1 MQFCLFSSEP
11 NRSRGKTTVNLM
23 FINAH
28 VQYLQKRY
36 KKLGRKSKH
45 IFVGRDQQ
53 RRSGEGLLIRRINLN
68 DVVWRVADFASHVD
82 DVVAQIHEMHNQSH
96 TQNNVET
103 SKRRSF
109 CDSCPCTVSVVIK
122 TAKPILCRFNATVQR
137 RNPNSVTDY
146 KIPLDVS
153 NGLCQFQRAI
163 TGQHDLTKNR
173 IMSCRS
179 MQTKQVAQHNP

>member
-1 MQFCLFSSEP
+1 MHTYNISKNDVRSWEG
-11 NRSRGKTTVNLM
+11 NRSISSQEEISR
-23 FINAH
+23 
-28 VQYLQKRY
+28 
-36 KKLGRKSKH
+36 
-45 IFVGRDQQ
+45 
-53 RRSGEGLLIRRINLN
+53 GEGLLIRLINLN

-96 TQNNVET
+96 TQKNVET

-109 CDSCPCTVSVVIK
+109 CDSCPCTVSIVIK
-122 TAKPILCRFNATVQR
+122 TAKPILCCFNAAVQR

-146 KIPLDVS
+146 KIPLGVS

-163 TGQHDLTKNR
+163 TCQFQRAITGQHNLTKYR
-173 IMSCRS
+173 IISCRS